1 MKPFAAL
8 RRIIQFEERPPNPIQ
23 QNPLFRPESCGSTT
37 VGDEVKHQVRRFSPH
52 QNGKVFGVLMAIGSL
67 VFVVPIMFVAS
78 LASPAENNPP
88 MLLMLLFP
96 VFYLVF
102 GYLSVVVGC
111 WLYNVMF
118 KYIGGI
124 EYEAEQGNA

>member
-1 MKPFAAL
+1 
-8 RRIIQFEERPPNPIQ
+8 
-23 QNPLFRPESCGSTT
+23 
-37 VGDEVKHQVRRFSPH
+37 
-52 QNGKVFGVLMAIGSL
+52 MAIGSL
-67 VFVVPIMFVAS
+67 VFVVPIMFMAS
-78 LASPAENNPP
+78 LASPAESNPP
-88 MLLMLLFP
+88 MLLVLLFP